1 MWEVTAYCNEGLHQ
15 RKWNPAPPNCIR
27 TSGGAWAYRLQV
39 KQTTEH
45 LLPLKSRV
53 KMQLLRATPGE
64 DRGTNLQCWAS
75 RHQHRKLA
83 VTRAVRGASQT
94 STRAVRVTPLSNP
107 QLRMNLQGRA
117 PLFPCSFWGATAS
130 AEGAHHFLPLLLAF
144 GYRSA
149 TAAPAPLPL
158 ALPLLAPFPW
168 RAVPTQRTIW

>member
-1 MWEVTAYCNEGLHQ
+1 MQVSGAPENALGLEVNELPFLLFCRQGQERQQ
-15 RKWNPAPPNCIR
+15 RQQ
-27 TSGGAWAYRLQV
+27 G
-39 KQTTEH
+39 KQTLEV
-45 LLPLKSRV
+45 S
-53 KMQLLRATPGE
+53 
-64 DRGTNLQCWAS
+64 W
-75 RHQHRKLA
+75 
-83 VTRAVRGASQT
+83 AVRGVLLEGGALFPVYLFLFCRRLAADPFAPQT

-130 AEGAHHFLPLLLAF
+130 AEGAHHFLPLVLAF